1 MDLFPRRSYFLLA
14 ISMGPT
20 SLYPDKPSS
29 KNDLFFWY
37 IEKAPQRPYDQN
49 GGSIA
54 LRSLIFDPIAK
65 ENVYQKTRILGM
77 ATTTAAATTA
87 AEEFP
92 VPARP
97 HPITQ
102 GYHIPFG
109 SSPSLRQVFKMFGKH
124 GVIILAVRYGSWGF
138 LGLCAI
144 QIMSEDV
151 RPFSLYREHVRT
163 MRFSMLDLKP
173 LIF

>member
-1 MDLFPRRSYFLLA
+1 MNLFPRRSYFLLA

-20 SLYPDKPSS
+20 SLYPDKPSP
-29 KNDLFFWY
+29 KNDPFFWY
-37 IEKAPQRPYDQN
+37 IEKEPQRPYDQN

-54 LRSLIFDPIAK
+54 PRSLIFDPIAK
-65 ENVYQKTRILGM
+65 ETVYQKTHILGV
-77 ATTTAAATTA
+77 ATTAAATTA

-109 SSPSLRQVFKMFGKH
+109 SSPSLRHTGSIRLHLFISPH
-124 GVIILAVRYGSWGF
+124 GS
-138 LGLCAI
+138 C
-144 QIMSEDV
+144 
-151 RPFSLYREHVRT
+151 RPLDLIKVTPEHVQT
-163 MRFSMLDLKP
+163 FP
-173 LIF
+173 L

>member
-1 MDLFPRRSYFLLA
+1 MGSEMCIRDRGPGPGPFAKLLNEFVSQRSYFLLASLNYLMNLFPRRSYFLLA

-20 SLYPDKPSS
+20 SLYPDKPSP
-29 KNDLFFWY
+29 KNDPFFWY
-37 IEKAPQRPYDQN
+37 IEKEPQRPYDQN

-54 LRSLIFDPIAK
+54 PRSLIFDPIAK
-65 ENVYQKTRILGM
+65 ETVYQKTHILRLVTT
-77 ATTTAAATTA
+77 ATT

-109 SSPSLRQVFKMFGKH
+109 SRPSL
-124 GVIILAVRYGSWGF
+124 
-138 LGLCAI
+138 
-144 QIMSEDV
+144 
-151 RPFSLYREHVRT
+151 
-163 MRFSMLDLKP
+163 
-173 LIF
+173 

>member
-1 MDLFPRRSYFLLA
+1 MNLFPRRSYFLLA

-20 SLYPDKPSS
+20 ALYLDKPSS
-29 KNDLFFWY
+29 KNDPCFWY
-37 IEKAPQRPYDQN
+37 IGKEPQRPYDQD

-54 LRSLIFDPIAK
+54 PRSLIFDPVAK
-65 ENVYQKTRILGM
+65 ETVYQKTYILWG
-77 ATTTAAATTA
+77 AATAAAATA

-109 SSPSLRQVFKMFGKH
+109 SSPSLRYSRS
-124 GVIILAVRYGSWGF
+124 GVAVARSGRHPETCLSHRRAFMPPHRPGD
-138 LGLCAI
+138 
-144 QIMSEDV
+144 QSSE
-151 RPFSLYREHVRT
+151 R
-163 MRFSMLDLKP
+163 
-173 LIF
+173 